1 MQILLCGCAGRMGHA
16 VAAAVANT
24 TDCTVVAGIDTRAA
38 DAAYPVYADPAD
50 CTQAAD
56 VIIDFSSPAALDAE
70 LAYAVAHNLPVVIA
84 TTGLSDE
91 HIAAVHA
98 AATRIPVFFSSNM
111 SLGVSL
117 VAALTKKAAQI
128 LGDTYDIEIVEMH
141 HNQKLDAPSGT
152 ALMLADAARAGL
164 DYEPQYTYE
173 RHTRRQKRDP
183 HEIGIAALRG
193 GTVVGE
199 HQVIFAGQ
207 DEVINITH
215 RAQSREI
222 FATGALRAA
231 RFLVGKAA
239 GLYTMED
246 LINEA

>member
-16 VAAAVANT
+16 VAAAAANAS
-24 TDCTVVAGIDTRAA
+24 DCTVVAGVDPRSAELA
-38 DAAYPVYADPAD
+38 FPVYSDPAD
-50 CTQAAD
+50 CKETAD
-56 VIIDFSSPAALDAE
+56 VIIDFSSPAALDKE
-70 LAYAVAHNLPVVIA
+70 LAFAVEKKLPVVIA

-91 HIAAVHA
+91 QIAAVHA
-98 AATRIPVFFSSNM
+98 AAKEIPVFFSSNM

-117 VAALTKKAAQI
+117 VAALTKKAAAI
-128 LGDTYDIEIVEMH
+128 LGDSYDIEIVEMH

-164 DYEPQYTYE
+164 SYEPQYTYD
-173 RHTRRQKRDP
+173 RHTHRQKRDP

-207 DEVINITH
+207 DEIINLTH

-231 RFLVGKAA
+231 RFLAGKAA

-246 LINEA
+246 LIESV